1 MIQYNNHN
9 DLCTPVKKH
18 RKKKKILKFY
28 NIKKYQISEQAI
40 EFFFIMRG
48 LNAKEWKEQDIEMV
62 NKYGL
67 RSYNNH
73 RKK

>member
-1 MIQYNNHN
+1 MDQWQIFYGETERKMIQYNNHN

-48 LNAKEWKEQDIEMV
+48 LNAKE
-62 NKYGL
+62 
-67 RSYNNH
+67 
-73 RKK
+73 